1 MLYYKVTNR
10 TTRKSLILNE
20 SEFVKFFCKNN
31 FRDYATEK
39 TLSPKDQQI
48 NDFINTIAISLFSVA
63 MVVFISNVPIKSECY
78 SL

>member
-1 MLYYKVTNR
+1 MYYYKVTNR

-20 SEFVKFFCKNN
+20 SEFVQFFCKNN

-39 TLSPKDQQI
+39 TLSPKEKQF

-63 MVVFISNVPIKSECY
+63 IIVLITNIITKFIF
-78 SL
+78 

>member
-20 SEFVKFFCKNN
+20 SEFLQFFCKNN

-39 TLSPKDQQI
+39 TLSPKDQEI

-63 MVVFISNVPIKSECY
+63 MVVLISNIITKFIF
-78 SL
+78 